1 MKPELPIQ
9 QVKGKESVYYFV
21 RYRELSS
28 GLLSGQVVKITDPAE
43 LMKLMIDGFDLMEV
57 NRL

>member
-1 MKPELPIQ
+1 MKPDLQIK
-9 QVKGKESVYYFV
+9 QVKAEIVYYFV

-28 GLLSGQVVKITDPAE
+28 GLLSGQIIQISDPAE

-57 NRL
+57 TRL